1 MYSRPPRIFLVAG
14 EPSGDM
20 LGGGLVRE
28 ILAACTDASIFGVGG
43 PQMAAAGMKL
53 LFPYDD
59 LAVMGLVEVLP
70 RYFRIRRR
78 WHTVMQA
85 IEKFDPDVVITI
97 DSSGFNKPIARK
109 LRSMGHPAR
118 RVHYVA
124 PMVWAWRPGRAKK
137 MAPLFHHLMV
147 LFPFEPAYFTE
158 HGLPTTFVGH
168 PATEAVRGDS
178 LSFRTRHGISPT
190 AKVMLMLPGSRR
202 GEVQKLLPVFA
213 DAARRIKTELP
224 EVEIVVP
231 TLPLVS
237 GLVRSLL
244 DSASLPAIVVE
255 SEAEKRDA
263 FAAAHTA
270 LASSGT
276 VTLELALA
284 GVPMVVAY
292 RMNRVTAAIGKR
304 LLNVNSASLPNILS
318 EAPFIPEFL
327 QDQCEPAGIA
337 AEMCRLLGDPDAHS
351 EQQSKL
357 QAIRESLSTPC
368 ASPSSAAAAIVLQ
381 EAATRLSAS
390 NPTKRA

>member
-1 MYSRPPRIFLVAG
+1 
-14 EPSGDM
+14 
-20 LGGGLVRE
+20 
-28 ILAACTDASIFGVGG
+28 
-43 PQMAAAGMKL
+43 
-53 LFPYDD
+53 
-59 LAVMGLVEVLP
+59 
-70 RYFRIRRR
+70 
-78 WHTVMQA
+78 
-85 IEKFDPDVVITI
+85 
-97 DSSGFNKPIARK
+97 
-109 LRSMGHPAR
+109 
-118 RVHYVA
+118 
-124 PMVWAWRPGRAKK
+124 
-137 MAPLFHHLMV
+137 
-147 LFPFEPAYFTE
+147 
-158 HGLPTTFVGH
+158 
-168 PATEAVRGDS
+168 
-178 LSFRTRHGISPT
+178 
-190 AKVMLMLPGSRR
+190 MLPGSRR

-213 DAARRIKTELP
+213 AAARRIKAEFP
-224 EVEIVVP
+224 EVAIVVP

-368 ASPSSAAAAIVLQ
+368 ASPSRAAAAIVLQ